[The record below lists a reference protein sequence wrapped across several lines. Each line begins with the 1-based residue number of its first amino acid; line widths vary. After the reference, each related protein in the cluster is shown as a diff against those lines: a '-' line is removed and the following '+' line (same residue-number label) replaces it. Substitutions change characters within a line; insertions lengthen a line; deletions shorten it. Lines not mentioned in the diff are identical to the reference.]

1 MLRITTLVENRGGE
15 HHGLRSEHGLS
26 LYVEKGEVRF
36 LFDTGQSDALLHNAV
51 QLGVDLGAVD
61 FVVLSHG
68 HYDHTGGFRHLAER
82 VPLPRLFVGPGFF
95 EEKYALRGRACEF
108 LGNSFDET
116 FLTSKNIPWTV
127 VSDPIREIAPD
138 IFLFSSFPRLHEE
151 ETIQRRFVL
160 RRQRAFEQDDFTDE
174 IALAIRTLQGSV
186 VLLGCSHPGM
196 RNMLDAVRE
205 RLDAPIRAVLGGTHL
220 VEAQGKRLEESL
232 EYLQRLHSQ
241 GTVMGVSHCTGKEV
255 LEDAHLRDSLLT
267 WNGTGSSIF
276 LE

>member
-1 MLRITTLVENRGGE
+1 MLRITTLVENRDGE

-36 LFDTGQSDALLHNAV
+36 LFDTGQSDALIHNAV

-82 VPLPRLFVGPGFF
+82 FFIPQLFVGPGFF
-95 EEKYALRGRACEF
+95 EEKYALRGRACDF

-116 FLTSKNIPWTV
+116 FLKKKTIPWTV
-127 VSDPIREIAPD
+127 ISEPIREIAPD
-138 IFLFSSFPRLHEE
+138 IFLLSGFPRLHED
-151 ETIQRRFVL
+151 ETIPQRFVL
-160 RRQRAFEQDDFTDE
+160 RREGTFEQDSFADE
-174 IALAIRTLQGSV
+174 IALVIRTAQGSV

-196 RNMLDAVRE
+196 RNMLDAVQE

-220 VEAQGKRLEESL
+220 VEAHGKRLEESL
-232 EYLQRLHSQ
+232 EYLQLLNSRGAVVSI
-241 GTVMGVSHCTGKEV
+241 SHCTGKEV
-255 LEDAHLRDSLLT
+255 LEDAQLRDSLLT